1 MQCGPLQ
8 QPSLLPLRL
17 LRVYSGEHPIARL
30 QRPVRFDTFL
40 RPVLP
45 LTIHRSFVLY
55 HTSLT
60 GREGMAG

>member
-1 MQCGPLQ
+1 MQCGPLPR
-8 QPSLLPLRL
+8 PSLPPLHLLPVFTAERSIVL
-17 LRVYSGEHPIARL
+17 L

-45 LTIHRSFVLY
+45 LAFHRSFVLY

-60 GREGMAG
+60 GRERGAG